1 MKKFLYSM
9 SLINIILGVLLFLL
23 GNKYAYVESVME
35 RWLYVFVIGI
45 IMFYF
50 ILKMKDSK
58 SKLKKI
64 CIFYPIVLIVS
75 GIMIF
80 SSIPNYSYKEA
91 IFIIEEHT
99 GEKTIESKELKSTEG
114 LYYIYTQNEV
124 YLFDP
129 WNGQFATIPKIK

>member
-1 MKKFLYSM
+1 MEEENKVEEKKRIFGFRSQK
-9 SLINIILGVLLFLL
+9 IWKKIIAVVYYF
-23 GNKYAYVESVME
+23 
-35 RWLYVFVIGI
+35 IGI

-64 CIFYPIVLIVS
+64 CIFYPVVLIVS
-75 GIMIF
+75 GVMIF

-99 GEKTIESKELKSTEG
+99 GEKTIDSKELKSTEG
-114 LYYIYTQNEV
+114 LYLHLYAERGI
-124 YLFDP
+124 F
-129 WNGQFATIPKIK
+129 I